1 MRTCAVYLRQ
11 AQSNTRYTLLSQG
24 SFVLWLYCSTCMD
37 HGDPRGQSR
46 ARKESKCRGRTKSIE
61 EEGGGGG
68 VMSPAGPARA
78 HRPSFPSPTRDGKEG
93 DPPSLAAF
101 FNTRHL
107 LPSFLLHSAL
117 HLLSGRPAQSAALLI
132 KLFIL
137 PNIR

>member
-61 EEGGGGG
+61 EEGGGR

-117 HLLSGRPAQSAALLI
+117 HTSSPAGQHKAQLSSSSY
-132 KLFIL
+132 LFSQT
-137 PNIR
+137 

>member
-11 AQSNTRYTLLSQG
+11 AQSKTRYTLLSQG

-68 VMSPAGPARA
+68 GGVMSPAGPRGPTGLHSPRPRA
-78 HRPSFPSPTRDGKEG
+78 TERRATPVPCCLFY
-93 DPPSLAAF
+93 
-101 FNTRHL
+101 TRHL

-117 HLLSGRPAQSAALLI
+117 HTSSPAGQHKAQLSSSSY
-132 KLFIL
+132 LFSQT
-137 PNIR
+137 